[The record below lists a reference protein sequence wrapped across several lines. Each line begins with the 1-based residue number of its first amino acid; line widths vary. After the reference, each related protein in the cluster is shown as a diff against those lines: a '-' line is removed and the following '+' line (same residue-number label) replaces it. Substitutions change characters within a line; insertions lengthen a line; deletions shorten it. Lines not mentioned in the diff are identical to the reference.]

1 MSKVERVRRTP
12 IGGRNILNVIGK
24 DPSYEY
30 RIVNDVGDR
39 IAVMQERGYEI
50 DSDNKIKVGDRRVAN
65 PTSSGSPN
73 QVSVGGGTKAFVMRI
88 KKDWYEEDQKEKMK
102 QVDATEQTIRS
113 EASQTGM
120 YGKVELSRE

>member
-65 PTSSGSPN
+65 PTASGSPN

>member
-12 IGGRNILNVIGK
+12 MGARNVLNVAGK
-24 DPSYEY
+24 DSNYEY
-30 RIVNDVGDR
+30 RVVNDVGDR
-39 IAVMQERGYEI
+39 VAEMQERGYEI

-65 PTSSGSPN
+65 PTASGTPN

-88 KKDWYEEDQKEKMK
+88 KKEWYDDDQKEKMK

-113 EASQTGM
+113 EASQNGL
-120 YGKVELSRE
+120 YGKVELSRD